1 MDDLKA
7 IIAKNIAELR
17 REHSITQLEL
27 AEKLNYSDKA
37 VSKWERGESCPDVM
51 TLKEIA
57 DVFSVTVDYLLQEDH
72 PQEKQTHRE
81 YTRRQKRNR
90 LLISAISCVLVWLIA
105 TAVFVN
111 LDLLAADLQGHWLS
125 FVYAVP
131 ATAVVVLVFNSI
143 WGRPKWN
150 FFIISLLMWSL
161 LTAVCLTLFQALQLN
176 LWLLFLI
183 GVPGQVIIFLW
194 SGIRK

>member
-7 IIAKNIAELR
+7 IVANNIVELR
-17 REHSITQLEL
+17 HKHNLTQLDL

-37 VSKWERGESCPDVM
+37 VSKWERGESCPDVS
-51 TLKEIA
+51 TLKDIA
-57 DVFSVTVDYLLQEDH
+57 ELFSVTVDYLLHKEH
-72 PQEKQTHRE
+72 PIEAAQRRE
-81 YTRRQKRNR
+81 YTKRQKRNR
-90 LLISAISCVLVWLIA
+90 FFISAISCVLVWLVA

-111 LDLLAADLQGHWLS
+111 LDLLVDGIQGQWLA

-131 ATAVVVLVFNSI
+131 VTAVLMLVFNSI
-143 WGRPKWN
+143 WGQPKWN
-150 FFIISLLMWSL
+150 YLIISVLMWSVL
-161 LTAVCLTLFQALQLN
+161 ASLCLTLYQALSLN

-183 GVPGQVIIFLW
+183 GVPGQVIIGLW